1 MTQIKT
7 FQIVFFLLAVSCF
20 PVGFHTVHAMPF
32 KRSNGIVTYKLTV
45 DYKTVNFT
53 GRDKK
58 AIAINDSIPAPT
70 LYFKEGEKAVIYV
83 NNKMDVETSVHWHG
97 ILLPNFQDGVPYL
110 TSPPIRPGK
119 THKFEFVLN
128 QSPGTY
134 WYHSHTGLQEQEG
147 LYGAIVIEPKRKKI
161 NYNHDLVLVLSDWTN
176 ENPDAVLRSLKR
188 GDEWYSIKKGSLQ
201 SLFDVVRQGALGAQL
216 KLWRQR
222 MPGMDISD
230 IYYDAFLIN
239 GKMKQNYPQFKAGDI
254 LRVRLVNAS
263 ASTYFWL
270 TFGGKK
276 PLLVSADGVNIQPV
290 VIERLLHAVSET
302 YDFILKIPSGKAIEF
317 KATAQDGSGV
327 ATALI
332 GKGDILKAPNIP
344 KPDLIKAMKI
354 MAKNHGKGHSDHNM
368 RDRHKPHSKGHS
380 DHNMKDRHKPHSKGH
395 SDHNMKDRH
404 KPHRIRGQDMK
415 KARQTIPELGEPHKN
430 HKSAPASNYAYLKA
444 VRKTNFSKNIPVRE
458 IEMDLTG
465 NMWRYVWSINGKTL
479 SEVDKIKIH
488 RGEITRILFNNKTMM
503 HHPMHL
509 HGHFFRV
516 LNKNGD
522 YSPLKY
528 SVDVPPMSKV
538 TIEFDSNKRGDWF
551 FHCHVLY
558 HMKGGMARILSY
570 GDARDPRLKNYSL
583 SHFVNADNHWFKWG
597 EVSFMSNRSDV
608 ELTISNTRN
617 KILFEGTLSWVDNR
631 YNIHKNFEIE
641 SSYEYFLGDFFR
653 VYGELDIENQTAGLV
668 SGIKEVEASG
678 RLGLRYLLP
687 YFFDLDVGVDHK
699 AEIQVSLDYELMI
712 LSRLEFFSEWTGII
726 DVSQF
731 KNLSLEA
738 IDYEWF
744 FGLEYIMSQNFS
756 LISSYDNRF
765 SWGAGV
771 HLKF

>member
-1 MTQIKT
+1 MLLLGKRLQIKKY
-7 FQIVFFLLAVSCF
+7 QIIFFLLAISCF
-20 PVGFHTVHAMPF
+20 PSRFHTVHATPF

-53 GRDKK
+53 GREKK
-58 AIAINDSIPAPT
+58 AMAINDSIPAPT

-134 WYHSHTGLQEQEG
+134 WYHSHTGLQEQDG
-147 LYGAIVIEPKRKKI
+147 LFGAIVIEPKRKKL
-161 NYNHDLVLVLSDWTN
+161 NYKHDLVLVLSDWTD
-176 ENPDAVLRSLKR
+176 EDPDDVLRSLKR
-188 GDEWYSIKKGSLQ
+188 GNEWYSIKKGSLQ
-201 SLFDVVRQGALGAQL
+201 SLFDVVRKGALGAQL

-222 MPGMDISD
+222 MPGMDVSD

-239 GKMKQNYPQFKAGDI
+239 GKTEQNYPQFKAGDT

-270 TFGGKK
+270 TFGGEQ
-276 PLLVSADGVNIQPV
+276 PLLVSADAVNIQPV
-290 VIERLLHAVSET
+290 VIDKLLHAVSET

-317 KATAQDGSGV
+317 KATAQDGSGA

-332 GKGDILKAPNIP
+332 GKGEVLKAPSVP
-344 KPDLIKAMKI
+344 KPDLIEAMKI
-354 MAKNHGKGHSDHNM
+354 MAKSHNKGHSNHSM
-368 RDRHKPHSKGHS
+368 RDQRKPHELPN
-380 DHNMKDRHKPHSKGH
+380 HN
-395 SDHNMKDRH
+395 
-404 KPHRIRGQDMK
+404 MK
-415 KARQTIPELGEPHKN
+415 KARHKIPKREES
-430 HKSAPASNYAYLKA
+430 HKSHKSTPAPHYDYLKA
-444 VRKTNFSKNIPVRE
+444 VRKTSFSKSIPVRE

-538 TIEFDSNKRGDWF
+538 AIEFDSNARGDWF

-570 GDARDPRLKNYSL
+570 GDARDPRLKNYPL
-583 SHFVNADNHWFKWG
+583 SRFINADKHWFKWG
-597 EVSFMSNRSDV
+597 EVSFMSNRSDL
-608 ELTISNTRN
+608 ELSISNTRN
-617 KILFEGTLSWVDNR
+617 KILFEGTLSWVDSR
-631 YNIHKNFEIE
+631 YNIHKNFEVE

-653 VYGELDIENQTAGLV
+653 VYGELDVENQTAGLV
-668 SGIKEVEASG
+668 NNIKEIEVLG

-687 YFFDLDVGVDHK
+687 YFFDLDVSLDHK
-699 AEIQVSLDYELMI
+699 AEIQVSLDYELML

-731 KNLSLEA
+731 KNLSLGA